1 VKVVQLTPSMSNP
14 ALVVKYVMI
23 VPISEAAINKADY
36 TLNSGESETIMSL
49 LHLGEKA
56 KQ

>member
-1 VKVVQLTPSMSNP
+1 MKVVQLTPSMSNP